1 MNRTSSNF
9 RGGKRIWFPV
19 PRIFPHP
26 SHPPPLPSPLSQAEL
41 EDLSFAVL
49 YPEEHARVAALV
61 RSRQDPAALE
71 ALVATVKAGLEA
83 RGIQYEDISGRPK
96 NLYGLW
102 QKMQKDGV
110 QDVDKVRGGMW
121 GSAAGADL

>member
-1 MNRTSSNF
+1 M
-9 RGGKRIWFPV
+9 
-19 PRIFPHP
+19 
-26 SHPPPLPSPLSQAEL
+26 
-41 EDLSFAVL
+41 L

-71 ALVATVKAGLEA
+71 AMVATVKAGLEA

-102 QKMQKDGV
+102 QKMQRDGV
-110 QDVDKVRGGMW
+110 QDVDKVRGVT
-121 GSAAGADL
+121 A